1 MAGRGQGQGGGGIGN
16 VWKIKDL
23 AGVRKVASAHRAGY
37 SCFEDLKEN
46 FMSLRARLQEATVAA
61 MKAKDA
67 ARLSTLRMV
76 SSSIKDREIAV
87 RAEAGEVTD
96 GDILALLGKMVKQRS
111 ESARAFADGGRAE
124 LADKELA
131 EIKVIEEFLPRQM
144 DASEVETAITAAIA
158 EAGAS
163 SIKDMGKVMAV
174 LKAAYT
180 GQMDF
185 GVVGA
190 VLKTKL
196 S

>member
-1 MAGRGQGQGGGGIGN
+1 MMPGHPR
-16 VWKIKDL
+16 VL
-23 AGVRKVASAHRAGY
+23 A
-37 SCFEDLKEN
+37 
-46 FMSLRARLQEATVAA
+46 
-61 MKAKDA
+61 
-67 ARLSTLRMV
+67 
-76 SSSIKDREIAV
+76 
-87 RAEAGEVTD
+87 
-96 GDILALLGKMVKQRS
+96 KMVKQRQ
-111 ESARAFADGGRAE
+111 ESVKVYLDGARQD
-124 LADKELA
+124 LADKETA
-131 EIKVIEEFLPRQM
+131 EINVIEEFLPRQM